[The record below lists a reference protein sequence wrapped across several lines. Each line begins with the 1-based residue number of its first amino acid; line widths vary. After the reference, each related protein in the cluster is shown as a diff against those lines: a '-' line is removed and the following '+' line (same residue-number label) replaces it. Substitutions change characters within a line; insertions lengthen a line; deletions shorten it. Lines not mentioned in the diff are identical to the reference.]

1 MSYFTYQGLVD
12 ILVETCLK
20 EKGFQCLAGKFCD
33 ALAASVTV
41 SFDGRTFKDQ
51 LMEKYQSVHAEHDQL
66 LSSHANKCRSLLV
79 FATDLYL
86 QMKDLPPAAQEGE
99 GAEPAAAAAAA
110 ERVRSQLLANLL
122 YQLLMS
128 FLTLGKQ
135 DERNLKV
142 VADMLKVS
150 YHP

>member
-1 MSYFTYQGLVD
+1 M
-12 ILVETCLK
+12 
-20 EKGFQCLAGKFCD
+20 AGKFCD
-33 ALAASVTV
+33 TLATTVTV
-41 SFDGRTFKDQ
+41 SFEGATFKKQ
-51 LMEKYQSVHAEHDQL
+51 LLEKYQSVHAEHDQL

-86 QMKDLPPAAQEGE
+86 QMKDHPGNAGGDDKPAAE
-99 GAEPAAAAAAA
+99 ATD
-110 ERVRSQLLANLL
+110 RVRSQLLANLL
-122 YQLLMS
+122 YQLFMS

-150 YHP
+150 QDDLYYPAF